1 MESAATPLHQLT
13 VHSAGDHAVA
23 VRSGSTRCLGG
34 ADCGLYITQGC
45 SWCSLFRRLAVLGI
59 EPERQREFPAAS
71 VGGRHGIEE
80 RVAHVVAPSSRNAAI
95 VWPPRLITSSRN
107 WAGWRP
113 EARIISPDSADRGLD
128 QKFASKI
135 NWAAFL
141 HRCLGHHFDQEVEVG
156 DPAAGDPR
164 HGVEVVLGCFEPT
177 FPLR

>member
-45 SWCSLFRRLAVLGI
+45 SWCSLFRRLALLGI

-80 RVAHVVAPSSRNAAI
+80 RVAHVVALEFAERGDRLASAAHH
-95 VWPPRLITSSRN
+95 VL
-107 WAGWRP
+107 A
-113 EARIISPDSADRGLD
+113 
-128 QKFASKI
+128 Q
-135 NWAAFL
+135 
-141 HRCLGHHFDQEVEVG
+141 LG
-156 DPAAGDPR
+156 
-164 HGVEVVLGCFEPT
+164 GVAT
-177 FPLR
+177 